1 MKDKRITMVQ
11 WTDLNQNNSFVNP
24 QRLPLLCGI
33 FGAVHLRSTSGS
45 YSRLA
50 GKQISKIL
58 KFAKDR
64 NVRVFA
70 SFNKGTV
77 LLQQYQCI

>member
-33 FGAVHLRSTSGS
+33 FGAVHLALVGLTAGW
-45 YSRLA
+45 LA
-50 GKQISKIL
+50 N
-58 KFAKDR
+58 KFQK
-64 NVRVFA
+64 F
-70 SFNKGTV
+70 
-77 LLQQYQCI
+77 